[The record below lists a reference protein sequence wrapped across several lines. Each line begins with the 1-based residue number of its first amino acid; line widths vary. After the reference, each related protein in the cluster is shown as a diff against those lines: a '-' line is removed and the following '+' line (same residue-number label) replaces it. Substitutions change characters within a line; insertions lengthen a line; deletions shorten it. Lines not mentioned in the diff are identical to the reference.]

1 MTVDVSPY
9 CREDHGATVELSV
22 VHEQTSIFAASN

>member
-1 MTVDVSPY
+1 MTVDVSPF
-9 CREDHGATVELSV
+9 CREDLGAAVELSV